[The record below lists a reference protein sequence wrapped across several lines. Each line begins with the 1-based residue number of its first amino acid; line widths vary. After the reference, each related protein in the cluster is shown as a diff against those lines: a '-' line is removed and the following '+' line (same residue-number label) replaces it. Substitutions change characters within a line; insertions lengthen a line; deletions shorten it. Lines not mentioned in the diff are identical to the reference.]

1 MRLNV
6 PPFKIIVGT
15 NGCFTD
21 AYIEWA
27 TKAENYPGSSLQIED
42 IGSDVKFKEFM
53 GNILVETGIPFD
65 KLSDAR
71 ITAIKIKEMGGISG
85 IIPCQRRNKKMYMIW
100 FNPNGSQEARE
111 YVSGW

>member
-1 MRLNV
+1 MRLKD
-6 PPFKIIVGT
+6 PPFKHIVDAHG
-15 NGCFTD
+15 FYTD
-21 AYIEWA
+21 EYKEWA

-42 IGSDVKFKEFM
+42 IGGDVKFKEFM
-53 GNILVETGIPFD
+53 GTILVETGIPFN
-65 KLSDAR
+65 KPSEAT
-71 ITAIKIKEMGGISG
+71 ICAAKIKEMGGISG